1 MLTNINTRRVFFME
15 VKNGV
20 KLKLELTEHAVDR
33 VVIAVKD
40 SFILFLKNKVDN
52 YGKRNPSHSRFQ
64 PIMT

>member
-1 MLTNINTRRVFFME
+1 ME

-20 KLKLELTEHAVDR
+20 KLKLELIKHAVDR

-40 SFILFLKNKVDN
+40 SFILFLPNKVDN

-64 PIMT
+64 PIMK